1 MTPSGVRVV
10 ADDAPLAALDALD
23 LPGPTAVVDHRRPGT
38 ADAMAALSSSAL
50 PAGTWLVATTSGS
63 TGAPRAVCRT
73 RASWQA
79 SVDAFATLT
88 GTRRG
93 TTVLVPG
100 PLSSTLFL
108 YAAWHAR
115 QVGATPVLGATT
127 PASVVDVAWDVVHL
141 VPHQLA
147 ALLDSLPDDTRA
159 LDGRTA
165 VVAGAALPD
174 PIRARARH
182 HGLRVVAYYGAAEL
196 SFVAAGDDGSLRLFP
211 GVQAESR
218 DGVLWVRSP
227 YTALGYAPVTAATA
241 GPWRVDDHGWATVG
255 DRGSVLPDGQV
266 VVRGRG
272 GAAVQTGGATVHVA
286 DVESALR
293 GNEHVRDV
301 VVVALP
307 HPQLGQVVAAAV
319 ESPDAT
325 AESLRAWSRQNLD
338 AAARPRHWAVVSRL
352 PRTSA
357 GKPDRGAAARMLQ
370 QTWYASPRDL
380 RRHRA

>member
-1 MTPSGVRVV
+1 VTPSTVRVV
-10 ADDAPLAALDALD
+10 ADDAPLAALDTLD

-38 ADAMAALSSSAL
+38 AAAVAALATSTL
-50 PAGTWLVATTSGS
+50 PPGTWLVAATSGS

-79 SVDAFATLT
+79 SVDAVATLT

-93 TTVLVPG
+93 TRVLVPG

-115 QVGATPVLGATT
+115 QVDARPVLA
-127 PASVVDVAWDVVHL
+127 PLAQASSGDVAWDVVHL

-147 ALLDSLPDDTRA
+147 ALLDATTDDAGA

-165 VVAGAALPD
+165 VVAGAALAD
-174 PIRARARH
+174 RLRARAQR
-182 HGLRVVAYYGAAEL
+182 HGLRVVEYYGAAEL
-196 SFVAAGDDGSLRLFP
+196 SFVAAGDDGALRLFP
-211 GVQAESR
+211 DVQAESR

-227 YTALGYAPVTAATA
+227 YTALGYAPTASAG
-241 GPWRVDDHGWATVG
+241 GPWRVDGQGWATVG
-255 DRGSVLPDGQV
+255 DRGSVLPGRRL

-293 GNEHVRDV
+293 TNDQVRDV
-301 VVVALP
+301 IVVALP
-307 HPQLGQVVAAAV
+307 HARLGQVVAAVV

-325 AESLRAWSRQNLD
+325 RDGLRAWARRHLD
-338 AAARPRHWAVVSRL
+338 APARPRHWAVVAHL
-352 PRTSA
+352 PRTGT
-357 GKPDRGAAARMLQ
+357 GKPDRGAALRLLPR
-370 QTWYASPRDL
+370 TWYASPSDV
-380 RRHRA
+380 RRHHA